1 MANNKLG
8 TRTSKN
14 KSKKKANLIYNIIL
28 GVVII
33 AIVLV
38 ASSIFLGN
46 DEDNI
51 ATEPETNN
59 EQQAEADSNAKEE
72 PKVEEEQ
79 AVVEEEDNAE
89 DEIQT
94 EEQAEG
100 EGASL
105 EEETAED
112 TETSEE
118 EENNSDSAAD
128 GNWEPVGTQQTGEH
142 TVNFTKGSVDWMEM
156 EKALAY
162 GAGIDQSDMTVW
174 FLGNGGAPDKATG
187 TISSKSSGT
196 KYKVNIQWVDGQGW
210 KPTSVQQVN

>member
-14 KSKKKANLIYNIIL
+14 KNKKKANIIYNIIL

-33 AIVLV
+33 AIVIV
-38 ASSIFLGN
+38 ASSIFTGN
-46 DEDNI
+46 DEDHI
-51 ATEPETNN
+51 ATEQTNN
-59 EQQAEADSNAKEE
+59 EQQTAADENEKEE
-72 PKVEEEQ
+72 SKAEEET
-79 AVVEEEDNAE
+79 VVEEEEAIVEEETQPEEQPEE
-89 DEIQT
+89 DGAAT
-94 EEQAEG
+94 EEETDGDTESAEAEIDSGNEAEG
-100 EGASL
+100 E
-105 EEETAED
+105 
-112 TETSEE
+112 
-118 EENNSDSAAD
+118 
-128 GNWEPVGTQQTGEH
+128 WKPVGTQQTGEH
-142 TVNFTKGSVDWMEM
+142 TVNFTKGSVDWIEM

-196 KYKVNIQWVDGQGW
+196 KYKVNIQWVNGQGW